1 VFNAQYDGIRTVEE
15 NMHLALTEMLKS
27 HPELSE
33 ILPALPKRLFSGKKH
48 RDQQPRGVFAAY
60 RFPSRMSTDEQG
72 NTKNIPGIC
81 RWYFHEFGT
90 ETVLEDLGA
99 INASIQ
105 SVPET
110 SRIVV
115 NLMGEL
121 RKSLALIEQQSVRKE
136 LKNMDAL
143 IGEKA
148 TLVCWMEV
156 S

>member
-27 HPELSE
+27 NPEFLKM
-33 ILPALPKRLFSGKKH
+33 LPALPKRLFSGKKH
-48 RDQQPRGVFAAY
+48 HDQQPRGVFAAY
-60 RFPSRMSTDEQG
+60 RFPSRTSNDEQG
-72 NTKNIPGIC
+72 NTKTIPGIC

-90 ETVLEDLGA
+90 ETVLGDLGA
-99 INASIQ
+99 INTAIQ

-110 SRIVV
+110 PRVVV
-115 NLMGEL
+115 NPMEEL
-121 RKSLALIEQQSVRKE
+121 RKSLSLIEQQCVRKE

>member
-1 VFNAQYDGIRTVEE
+1 
-15 NMHLALTEMLKS
+15 M
-27 HPELSE
+27 
-33 ILPALPKRLFSGKKH
+33 
-48 RDQQPRGVFAAY
+48 
-60 RFPSRMSTDEQG
+60 
-72 NTKNIPGIC
+72 
-81 RWYFHEFGT
+81 
-90 ETVLEDLGA
+90 LEDLGA